1 MNKNI
6 ITISREFGS
15 GGRTIGRQLGE
26 KLGIPCY
33 DKEFIKKIADET
45 GFAPEFVEK
54 NGEDAPSNSIFAYLP
69 SAFPGQSAG
78 LGGMSIY
85 DYLYVI
91 QQKII
96 LDLAEKGPCVIVGR
110 CSDFI
115 LKDRP
120 DALHAFIYADTA
132 FKAERIVRLYGES
145 ENSPEERLK
154 TKDKK
159 RSINYKHFTA
169 REWGDPKNY
178 EIMLKSSAIGI
189 DKCVDILAGI
199 CK

>member
-1 MNKNI
+1 
-6 ITISREFGS
+6 
-15 GGRTIGRQLGE
+15 
-26 KLGIPCY
+26 
-33 DKEFIKKIADET
+33 
-45 GFAPEFVEK
+45 
-54 NGEDAPSNSIFAYLP
+54 
-69 SAFPGQSAG
+69 
-78 LGGMSIY
+78 MSIY

-178 EIMLKSSAIGI
+178 EIMLKSSAIGV